1 MFGIPAGIS
10 VLFSPETR
18 RRLALC
24 VLGSVVAAGLEI
36 IGVAAVV
43 PLMQL
48 LTGAPP
54 DSGVLGRLSALFGD
68 PPTNQLAIII
78 AVIVFSAFVLK
89 ALFSLVFRW
98 WMAGFLAVQ
107 EAETST
113 AMLRRYL
120 AAPYWV
126 HLQRHSQEFART
138 LTQSVDQTYQL
149 VVAGAITA
157 MTEAA
162 AVVAL
167 VLVLLVLNPLP
178 AIAAVIYFVIAGVA
192 FERVIR
198 APATRAGEVF
208 QSASLDMHVTVVQT
222 LQGIKEVKV
231 RRTSGF
237 FLDRFDRQRRRYA
250 RARRVYTFLNDLPR
264 YVLELVFV
272 GGVAVLTA
280 VTLARGDSA
289 TTLTTLALF
298 FAAGFRMLPSLIRIV
313 GAMQAIRTGSPAVQL
328 VLDDVR
334 STELLDA
341 PPDDPRETRRTPLR
355 SRLDVEDVTYRY
367 PNSTAIVLD
376 GVSLSV
382 AAGTSVALV
391 GTSGAGKTTLVDVV
405 LGLHRPE
412 RGRVLVDGVPI
423 DDDLAAWQRSI
434 GLVPQDVYLIDDTLR
449 ANIALGEPDE
459 LVDEHRL
466 VQAVRMAQLDEH
478 VASLPNGLDTL
489 VGERGARMSGGQRQR
504 LGMARALYR
513 KPDVLVLDEA
523 TSSLDN
529 ETERRISEVISTL
542 HGTMTVLV
550 VAHRLSTVRS
560 CDQIVFL
567 EGGRV
572 GAVGTFDEVRRTSP
586 TFNHLVELGSLDGS
600 LDQDD
605 PRSGATVQRRS

>member
-1 MFGIPAGIS
+1 VFGIPAGIS

-24 VLGSVVAAGLEI
+24 VLGSIVAAGLEI
-36 IGVAAVV
+36 IGVLAVV

-48 LTGAPP
+48 LTGAPT
-54 DSGVLGRLSALFGD
+54 DSGLLGRVSDLFGD
-68 PPTNQLAIII
+68 PPTNQLAVII
-78 AVIVFSAFVLK
+78 ALVVFGAFVLK
-89 ALFSLVFRW
+89 ALFTLAFRW
-98 WMAGFLAVQ
+98 WMAGFLSAQ

-126 HLQRHSQEFART
+126 HLQRHSQEFGRT

-149 VVAGAITA
+149 VVAGSITV

-167 VLVLLVLNPLP
+167 AVVLLVMNPVP
-178 AIAAVIYFVIAGVA
+178 AVVAVVYFAIAGFA
-192 FERVIR
+192 FERIVR

-208 QSASLDMHVTVVQT
+208 QNASLNMHVTVMQT

-231 RRTSGF
+231 RRTSAY
-237 FLDRFDRQRRRYA
+237 FLDRFARERRRYA
-250 RARRVYTFLNDLPR
+250 RARRVSTFLTDLPR
-264 YVLELVFV
+264 YALELVFV

-280 VTLARGDSA
+280 VTLAQGNSA

-298 FAAGFRMLPSLIRIV
+298 LAAGFRMLPSLIRIV
-313 GAMQAIRTGSPAVQL
+313 ASLQMVRTGIPAVQL

-334 STELLDA
+334 STDLLDA
-341 PPDDPRETRRTPLR
+341 PADDPRETRRTPLR
-355 SRLDVEDVTYRY
+355 HELVVDDVTYRY
-367 PNSTAIVLD
+367 PSSDALVLD
-376 GVSLSV
+376 HVTLTV
-382 AAGTSVALV
+382 QAGTSVALV
-391 GTSGAGKTTLVDVV
+391 GSSGAGKTTLVDVI
-405 LGLHRPE
+405 LGLHQPE
-412 RGRVLVDGVPI
+412 QGRVLVDGAPI

-449 ANIALGEPDE
+449 ANIALGEPDD
-459 LVDEHRL
+459 LIDEQRMAE
-466 VQAVRMAQLDEH
+466 AVRMAQLDEH
-478 VASLPNGLDTL
+478 VATLPQGLATT

-513 KPDVLVLDEA
+513 RPDVLVLDEA

-529 ETERRISEVISTL
+529 ETERRISDVIATL

-560 CDQIVFL
+560 CDQVVLL

-572 GAVGTFDEVRRTSP
+572 AAVGTFDEVCERSP
-586 TFNHLVELGSLDGS
+586 SFAHLVRLGRLDPQVVGP
-600 LDQDD
+600 DA
-605 PRSGATVQRRS
+605 G

>member
-1 MFGIPAGIS
+1 VFGIPAGIS

-24 VLGSVVAAGLEI
+24 VVGSLVAAGLEI
-36 IGVAAVV
+36 IGVVAVV

-48 LTGAPP
+48 LTGAPT
-54 DSGVLGRLSALFGD
+54 DSGVLGRLSDLFGN
-68 PPTNQLAIII
+68 PPDNRLAVII
-78 AVIVFSAFVLK
+78 ALVVFGAFVLK
-89 ALFSLVFRW
+89 ALFTLAFRW
-98 WMAGFLAVQ
+98 WMAGFLSAQ

-138 LTQSVDQTYQL
+138 ITQSVDQTYQF
-149 VVAGAITA
+149 VVAGVISV
-157 MTEAA
+157 MTEGA

-167 VLVLLVLNPLP
+167 GIVLLVMNPVP
-178 AIAAVIYFVIAGVA
+178 AVVAIIYFAIAGLV
-192 FERVIR
+192 FERIIR
-198 APATRAGEVF
+198 SAATRAGETF
-208 QSASLDMHVTVVQT
+208 QKASLAMHVTAVQT

-231 RRTSGF
+231 RRTSAY
-237 FLDRFDRQRRRYA
+237 FLERYDLERRRYA
-250 RARRVYTFLNDLPR
+250 RARRVSTFLSDLPR
-264 YVLELVFV
+264 YALELVFV

-280 VTLARGDSA
+280 VTLAQGNSA

-298 FAAGFRMLPSLIRIV
+298 LAAGFRMLPSLIRIV
-313 GAMQAIRTGSPAVQL
+313 ASMQMIRTGAPAVQL

-334 STELLDA
+334 STALLDA
-341 PPDDPRETRRTPLR
+341 PADDPRETRRTPLR
-355 SRLDVEDVTYRY
+355 HRLDVEDVTYRY
-367 PNSTAIVLD
+367 PGSEATVLD
-376 GVSLSV
+376 RVSLSV

-391 GTSGAGKTTLVDVV
+391 GVSGAGKTTLVDVV
-405 LGLHRPE
+405 LGLHQPE
-412 RGRVLVDGVPI
+412 HGRVLADGVPI

-459 LVDEHRL
+459 IIDDERL
-466 VQAVRMAQLDEH
+466 ADAVRMAQLDEH
-478 VASLPNGLDTL
+478 VATLPDGLATK

-513 KPDVLVLDEA
+513 RPDVLVLDEA

-529 ETERRISEVISTL
+529 ETERRISEVISRL

-572 GAVGTFDEVRRTSP
+572 GAVGTFDEVRGASP
-586 TFNHLVELGSLDGS
+586 TFNHLVELGTLDGS
-600 LDQDD
+600 LDPD
-605 PRSGATVQRRS
+605 VQRSDAAARQRS

>member
-36 IGVAAVV
+36 IGVVAVV

-48 LTGAPP
+48 LTGAPT
-54 DSGVLGRLSALFGD
+54 DTGVLGRLSAFFGD
-68 PPTNQLAIII
+68 PPTDQLAVII

-89 ALFSLVFRW
+89 ALFSLAFRW
-98 WMAGFLAVQ
+98 WMAGFLSVQ
-107 EAETST
+107 EAQTST

-138 LTQSVDQTYQL
+138 MTQSVDQTYQL

-167 VLVLLVLNPLP
+167 VVVLLVLNPLP
-178 AIAAVIYFVIAGVA
+178 AIAAVLYFVVAGVV

-231 RRTSGF
+231 RRTSAH
-237 FLDRFDRQRRRYA
+237 FLDRFDVQRRRYA

-298 FAAGFRMLPSLIRIV
+298 LAAGFRMLPSLIRIV

-334 STELLDA
+334 STDLLDA
-341 PPDDPRETRRTPLR
+341 PPDDPRETHRTPLH

-367 PNSTAIVLD
+367 PNSTATVLD

-382 AAGTSVALV
+382 TAGTSVALV

-405 LGLHRPE
+405 LGLHQPE

-423 DDDLAAWQRSI
+423 DHDLAAWQRSI

-459 LVDEHRL
+459 MVDQERMA
-466 VQAVRMAQLDEH
+466 QAVRMAQLDDH
-478 VASLPNGLDTL
+478 VASLPDGLDTF

-513 KPDVLVLDEA
+513 RPDVLVLDEA

-529 ETERRISEVISTL
+529 ETERRISDVISTL

-560 CDQIVFL
+560 CDQVVLL

-572 GAVGTFDEVRRTSP
+572 TAVGTFDEVCERSAS
-586 TFNHLVELGSLDGS
+586 FAHLVRLGRLDP
-600 LDQDD
+600 Q
-605 PRSGATVQRRS
+605 GARTEQG